1 MRLCPLRG
9 FLVRPAP
16 REHGRRERVYL
27 CGVARVR
34 VQQLRRSRGSPRPL
48 PRPRR
53 VVPDDWDLCPSLA
66 NSLAAKHPILRGALV
81 NSTVFPLMPVPGAA
95 S

>member
-1 MRLCPLRG
+1 VSACSNSAGPADRLDRCR
-9 FLVRPAP
+9 A
-16 REHGRRERVYL
+16 
-27 CGVARVR
+27 
-34 VQQLRRSRGSPRPL
+34 
-48 PRPRR
+48 PRR